1 VQAFVDRQDPEYRFI
16 SFERVKTDRRVPE
29 VAGMVCANSLL
40 GSPFGI
46 MRLPDWRYFEFLH
59 LIDPDVIRD
68 WGSVLTNSPATRKQ
82 FYTADLYTP
91 AFLSDQNLMLINL
104 TAAGYIFSRG
114 VAFKF
119 SSPYSLLSE
128 PDLVQ
133 EEFGRAGGKLKHPW
147 VHYKEPRTIGQ
158 VDFHRPEGGP
168 QVSTE
173 FPQAYSFASHVYPGA
188 SLALELAPVAE
199 SSGPWRGHVRI
210 SGKAENQD
218 AFTVLYASSVEAGSG
233 ALLHFKAPLEK
244 LAGRTAEFKIELDSA
259 QAGARS
265 LVIDPRLVRS
275 DAPFQRVEAG
285 PIDVFV
291 NTRALPR
298 SFIVHE
304 ARSLPGPEVRAVM
317 TDPARFDPGRMVL
330 FEKGEAPPNLI
341 ELAERGRGRPAPA
354 DKLETMQRGRGI
366 LVLRAHPGSAGW
378 LFVSDTLFPGWRV
391 YVDGIEERIYRA
403 DLAFRAVFLTE
414 GPHEVRFSYEPAGF
428 RVGLWFGLASL
439 LAAAGFLGGRG
450 RTT

>member
-1 VQAFVDRQDPEYRFI
+1 
-16 SFERVKTDRRVPE
+16 
-29 VAGMVCANSLL
+29 
-40 GSPFGI
+40 
-46 MRLPDWRYFEFLH
+46 
-59 LIDPDVIRD
+59 
-68 WGSVLTNSPATRKQ
+68 
-82 FYTADLYTP
+82 
-91 AFLSDQNLMLINL
+91 
-104 TAAGYIFSRG
+104 
-114 VAFKF
+114 
-119 SSPYSLLSE
+119 
-128 PDLVQ
+128 
-133 EEFGRAGGKLKHPW
+133 
-147 VHYKEPRTIGQ
+147 
-158 VDFHRPEGGP
+158 
-168 QVSTE
+168 
-173 FPQAYSFASHVYPGA
+173 
-188 SLALELAPVAE
+188 
-199 SSGPWRGHVRI
+199 
-210 SGKAENQD
+210 
-218 AFTVLYASSVEAGSG
+218 
-233 ALLHFKAPLEK
+233 
-244 LAGRTAEFKIELDSA
+244 
-259 QAGARS
+259 
-265 LVIDPRLVRS
+265 VIDPRLVRS